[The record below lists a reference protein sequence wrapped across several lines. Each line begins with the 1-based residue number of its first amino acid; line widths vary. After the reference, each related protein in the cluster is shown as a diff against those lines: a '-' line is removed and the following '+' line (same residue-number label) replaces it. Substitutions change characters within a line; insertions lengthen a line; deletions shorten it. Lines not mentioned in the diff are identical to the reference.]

1 MTDLAIL
8 KSDIDKLDFEKLKNV
23 PSNLS
28 NLKSKEDKLGVDKLV
43 PVLVYLSKLS
53 DVIKKYV
60 VKNMNIML
68 RLKILKEKYLIFLTW
83 VLILLLMLK

>member
-28 NLKSKEDKLGVDKLV
+28 NLKSKEDKLGADKLV

-53 DVIKKYV
+53 DVIK
-60 VKNMNIML
+60 NML
-68 RLKILKEKYLIFLTW
+68 LKT
-83 VLILLLMLK
+83 